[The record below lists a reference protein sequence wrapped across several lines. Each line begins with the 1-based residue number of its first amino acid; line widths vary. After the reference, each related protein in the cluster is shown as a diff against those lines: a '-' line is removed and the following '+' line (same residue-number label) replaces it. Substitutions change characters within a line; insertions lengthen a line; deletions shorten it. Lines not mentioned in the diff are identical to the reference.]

1 MKYALS
7 AALLCVSIFS
17 AWAEEE
23 KSADIVC
30 SYAPSQ
36 SKAIS
41 GLSGAAGGS
50 SAALLAVA
58 QATGLGVVAHSS
70 GAYIL
75 TGTGGYIA
83 GTLGTAIAGP
93 VIVGV
98 GLVVGGAAITV
109 ELLCAPKIH
118 PDQVAR
124 IEAAAEEFAR
134 RSKNFIERTKSVA
147 APHVTQATVAIK
159 QFAGDVFE
167 YAYRRDR

>member
-1 MKYALS
+1 MKRAL
-7 AALLCVSIFS
+7 AASLLCIAGFS
-17 AWAEEE
+17 AHAGEE
-23 KSADIVC
+23 KSTDIVC
-30 SYAPSQ
+30 TYAPSQ
-36 SKAIS
+36 SKAVS

-75 TGTGGYIA
+75 AGTGGYIA

-98 GLVVGGAAITV
+98 GLVVGGAAVMI
-109 ELLCAPKIH
+109 ELLCAPKNH
-118 PDQVAR
+118 PYQVAR
-124 IEAAAEEFAR
+124 IEAAAVEFSR
-134 RSKNFIERTKSVA
+134 RSKNFIERAKTEA

-159 QFAGDVFE
+159 QFAGDIFE